1 MSCSP
6 VSLERALEIVE
17 EREAA
22 TPKKE
27 LRSFPPVTD
36 TIDFVK
42 QVDWQEVGQKCIAG
56 INNCG
61 LVIAVIGEKIHDVGC
76 FLADVGNKPE
86 VVEPSEFD
94 FPLN

>member
-1 MSCSP
+1 MTTSS
-6 VSLERALEIVE
+6 
-17 EREAA
+17 
-22 TPKKE
+22 E

-42 QVDWQEVGQKCIAG
+42 QVDWQDVRRRCVAG

-61 LVIAVIGEKIHDVGC
+61 LVLAVVGEKIHDVGC
-76 FLADVGNKPE
+76 FLATLGDKPE

-94 FPLN
+94 FPLD